1 LPRVLRS
8 GMLRAVRRL
17 GIVLGLVAALLP
29 LSLRPAWAA
38 CECVGASSSPR
49 DQARDA
55 RVVFTGVVTTI
66 TTPSPSSQD
75 VQVSFLVQEVYKGG
89 SGSTITVS
97 TPLARGAC
105 HFDFL
110 PRVRYTVFADEHL
123 STGACSG
130 NIRGAINANGYGLAP
145 TPVARGSGP
154 FRLEPAGVSTVVWVA
169 AAAGVVVLVAGG
181 IGLVAGRR
189 PERPPVS

>member
-1 LPRVLRS
+1 
-8 GMLRAVRRL
+8 MLRAVRRL
-17 GIVLGLVAALLP
+17 GIVIGLVAALLP
-29 LSLRPAWAA
+29 LSVRPAWAA

-55 RVVFTGVVTTI
+55 HVVFTGVVTTI

-75 VQVSFLVQEVYKGG
+75 VQVSFEVHEVYKGG

-130 NIRGAINANGYGLAP
+130 NIRGVINAMGYGLAP

-154 FRLEPAGVSTVVWVA
+154 FRVEGSDGVSTLAWIA
-169 AAAGVVVLVAGG
+169 AAAGLVVLVAGG
-181 IGLVAGRR
+181 IGIVARRR